1 MKYLYFL
8 EGPVPTKK
16 EELEI
21 SEIRKSLTD
30 GTLQLR
36 NSSLTFGDG
45 VERCDGAFGSAPKGY
60 TLKKLVQQVDSKSGA
75 SDQNKP
81 AVTDTNTPATTAATG
96 VPSGKPPV
104 TPDSGS
110 ATPPANGAAKN
121 ASWNKKQ

>member
-16 EELEI
+16 EAHEI
-21 SEIRKSLTD
+21 SEVRKSLTD
-30 GTLQLR
+30 GDVLQLR

-45 VERCDGAFGSAPKGY
+45 VERCEGAFGSAPTGY
-60 TLKKLVQQVDSKSGA
+60 TIKKLVQQADSKSGA

-81 AVTDTNTPATTAATG
+81 AVTDTPATTAGTG
-96 VPSGKPPV
+96 FPSGKPPV

-110 ATPPANGAAKN
+110 AAPPANGAAKN